1 MKITTALAS
10 LAAASGIALTGASG
24 ALAVESGPGPGAGFA
39 PLDQATIID
48 PDSVTPAIGGLLTA
62 DGTNVCAVNPKS
74 IAFPSGT
81 YPCFIDFGSSLP
93 GATTPLNPPELVPF
107 DQATV
112 VDPNTVTIVQGGLIT
127 AGGSDLCTVNPGSIV
142 FPDGR
147 YPCYINFTQ
156 TYTTNPLP
164 PYLTAP
170 EPQVAHMP
178 VGGADTGAAIAGTT
192 ETGTATLTGAGILGA
207 GAMLGLLTRRRS
219 AQA

>member
-1 MKITTALAS
+1 MKITTALAG
-10 LAAASGIALTGASG
+10 LTVASGIALTGATS
-24 ALAVESGPGPGAGFA
+24 ALAVESDPGFRLA

-48 PDSVTPAIGGLLTA
+48 PDTVTPAIGGLLTA
-62 DGTNVCAVNPKS
+62 DGTNVCAVNPQN
-74 IAFPSGT
+74 IAFANGT
-81 YPCFIDFGSSLP
+81 YPCFAGFWSNLP
-93 GATTPLNPPELVPF
+93 GAVSPVNPPSLVPF

-112 VDPNTVTIVQGGLIT
+112 VDPTTVTIVQGGLIT
-127 AGGSDLCTVNPGSIV
+127 ADGSDLCTVNPGSIV

-170 EPQVAHMP
+170 EPQIAQMP
-178 VGGADTGAAIAGTT
+178 VGGVDTGAAVAGTN
-192 ETGTATLTGAGILGA
+192 ETRPATLTGVGILGT
-207 GAMLGLLTRRRS
+207 GALLGLLAHRRRS